1 MSRVERLG
9 RSSRDSLNGSGAL
22 GREGFCEDGNPLP
35 LCRPWK
41 LKLIASIARASASIV
56 PGEIPGPVF
65 AGRVKHWCSRGLNLF
80 WWLAMR
86 VAFHGLGEHSL
97 KSELAAESVAVA
109 LRDYEDSDPFPR
121 AESW

>member
-1 MSRVERLG
+1 
-9 RSSRDSLNGSGAL
+9 
-22 GREGFCEDGNPLP
+22 
-35 LCRPWK
+35 
-41 LKLIASIARASASIV
+41 
-56 PGEIPGPVF
+56 
-65 AGRVKHWCSRGLNLF
+65 
-80 WWLAMR
+80 MR